1 MLMKKIVII
10 LVTIIAFQAMYA
22 QQDSTLNRTV
32 VVENEY
38 NPTVMRASKVN
49 VLPRVEP
56 PMAVKSQIEYN
67 TQLKELNKWEFEK
80 MVPLVKENDL
90 NKAAR
95 GYVKG
100 KFGNRLVS
108 DISAGYLA
116 DFHSSRLDVNA
127 SFNGWNGKVDQ
138 DEEKWTS
145 RYYNTHLNMLYQQQ
159 IKEFA
164 VELGGMF
171 QNEVFNYKPVSWPL
185 PTDRQRLNLGNIHVA
200 LGSESQ
206 KLPLQF
212 SIGTGVTFFKKK
224 HNLFYEN
231 TNGPSETRIHTT
243 ADVHTKFLEDRII
256 GLNITVDNLL
266 YSFVSPYSHYTP
278 SAHAIH
284 ANPYILLELENTK
297 IRLGANVDWGKDE
310 ESAINFS
317 PNLMLDYTFD
327 DSYVAYLYA
336 DGGRQQNDMIY
347 LHQVSPYNVG
357 SQGIEPSTYHTIDA
371 LVGVKGSPMVGLWFN
386 LFGGYQIKRNE
397 LFLNVGGRDVY
408 NIFANSN
415 VARVGGEVKY
425 DFKDL
430 FAFQL
435 KGVYYNWNNE
445 TLPIYESSRS
455 NIESYGGL
463 KPKFEFDCLF
473 SGKPI
478 NKLSV
483 NAGCN
488 YILRCINTA
497 THVKN
502 VYAGASYQ
510 LIRNLNIDLKADNLL
525 NQYYL
530 TNQGY
535 PALGITA
542 MMGASYRF

>member
-1 MLMKKIVII
+1 MKKIVIF
-10 LVTIIAFQAMYA
+10 LVTIIVFQAMYA
-22 QQDSTLNRTV
+22 QQDSTLNRIV

-38 NPTVMRASKVN
+38 NPTVMRATKIN
-49 VLPRVEP
+49 ALPRVEP
-56 PMAVKSQIEYN
+56 PTAVKSQIEYN
-67 TQLKELNKWEFEK
+67 TQLKELSKWEFEK

-90 NKAAR
+90 NKAPR

-100 KFGNRLVS
+100 NFGNRLATNL
-108 DISAGYLA
+108 SAGYLA
-116 DFHSSRLDVNA
+116 DFHSSRLNVNA
-127 SFNGWNGKVDQ
+127 SLNGWNGKVGQ
-138 DEEKWTS
+138 NEEKWTS
-145 RYYNTHLNMLYQQQ
+145 RYYNTHFNMLYQQQ

-164 VELGGMF
+164 IELGGIF
-171 QNEVFNYKPVSWPL
+171 QNEVFNYKPISWPM
-185 PTDRQRLNLGNIHVA
+185 PTNRQRLNLGNIRVA
-200 LGSESQ
+200 VGSESQ

-212 SIGTGVTFFKKK
+212 TIGTGVTFFKKK
-224 HNLFYEN
+224 HDLFYDN

-243 ADVHTKFLEDRII
+243 VDAHTKFFEDRII
-256 GLNITVDNLL
+256 GLAITMDNML
-266 YSFVSPYSHYTP
+266 YSFMSPNNHYNP

-284 ANPYILLELENTK
+284 ANPYMLYELENLN
-297 IRLGANVDWGKDE
+297 IRLGAHIDWAKEDK
-310 ESAINFS
+310 SAINFS
-317 PNLMLDYTFD
+317 PNLMLDYTLNG
-327 DSYVAYLYA
+327 SYVAYLYA
-336 DGGRQQNDMIY
+336 DGGRQHNDMIH
-347 LHQVSPYNVG
+347 LHQLSPYNVG
-357 SQGIEPSTYHTIDA
+357 SRGLEPSTYHTLDA
-371 LVGVKGSPMVGLWFN
+371 LVGVKGSPLTGLWFN

-408 NIFANSN
+408 NFFSNSN
-415 VARVGGEVKY
+415 VAHVGGEVKY

-445 TLPIYESSRS
+445 TILIYESSRS

-478 NKLSV
+478 NKLAL

-497 THVKN
+497 TNVKN

-535 PALGITA
+535 PALGITLT
-542 MMGASYRF
+542 MGASYRF